1 MIYHLIIGAVGILAI
16 GIVLGLIVTIAYK
29 IFKFLTRK

>member
-1 MIYHLIIGAVGILAI
+1 MIYHLIMGLIGILVL
-16 GIVLGLIVTIAYK
+16 GVVLGLIVTIAYK